1 MAAITATSLT
11 GSGARVVSVLTAGAS
26 DTITYQPGDVLLINN
41 VTAGA
46 LTPLIDGAGG
56 TTWPAPGI
64 GNVSVSGGLTL
75 SSIAAGA
82 MVAIPLDTIK
92 AYLQGVITITGAD
105 SAELS
110 LLRA

>member
-1 MAAITATSLT
+1 MAAVTATSMQ
-11 GSGARVVSVLTAGAS
+11 GSGARTVSVLTAGAS
-26 DTITYQPGDVLLINN
+26 DTITYQPGDILLIDN

-46 LTPLIDGAGG
+46 LTPLIDGDGA

-82 MVAIPLDTIK
+82 MVTIPLDTIK
-92 AYLQGVITITGAD
+92 AYLQGTITITGAD
-105 SAELS
+105 GAKLS
-110 LLRA
+110 LLRS